1 MDDRTKRGLIA
12 LNASLL
18 VALGFV
24 ALAGPAGA
32 QNQPGTRVRG
42 EYTMVAGEMQGG
54 NSSAIYIIDSANQEL
69 IALRWDESRRT
80 LMGLGFRDIDAD
92 SKLKPGR

>member
-1 MDDRTKRGLIA
+1 MEDRTRRGLIA

-18 VALGFV
+18 VALGFIT
-24 ALAGPAGA
+24 LATQAGA
-32 QNQPGTRVRG
+32 QNQPNTRVRG
-42 EYTMVAGEMQGG
+42 EYTMVAGDMQGG

-69 IALRWDESRRT
+69 IGLRWDESRKS